1 MCSHFLSMFKIAIAL
16 KHLLIPRDHMISR
29 WQNVKGG
36 STVIEQPTPDQG
48 ARCVWSDSQGQIW
61 VSEGMWEN
69 SECIALKMIG
79 GKNGDYL
86 G

>member
-1 MCSHFLSMFKIAIAL
+1 MFKIAIAL

-61 VSEGMWEN
+61 VSEWNVGKLGMYSPKDDRWKEW
-69 SECIALKMIG
+69 
-79 GKNGDYL
+79 
-86 G
+86 